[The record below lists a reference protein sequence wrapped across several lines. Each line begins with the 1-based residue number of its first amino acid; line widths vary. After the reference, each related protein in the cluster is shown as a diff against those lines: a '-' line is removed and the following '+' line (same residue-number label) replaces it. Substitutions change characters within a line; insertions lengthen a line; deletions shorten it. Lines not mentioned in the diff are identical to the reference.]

1 MFALVPHSTLC
12 LVHGVTTAAAFLSSL
27 PSSPSLTQFDFAA
40 ARNNILNHNLALNFT
55 IRNSNKRA
63 GLDLGILI
71 TAQLWEN
78 EYLKAFPI
86 FPSGVRYMLGKIRDK
101 STIFQRINRSQN
113 WHARQMTCFPSQ
125 EGFFPI
131 IGKYRN
137 KKFFVAS
144 LSSTPFYQDHKNI
157 TIVPVV
163 LQGQQWVK
171 FQKRDVSRFNSET
184 AAGVY
189 NIRVE
194 FYLRIRYKRVR
205 ILKKMTDLTK
215 IYCKQVKVPLSS
227 YNETCAGGL
236 KFNPTKCKNVQGS
249 AVAVLNWW
257 RYRVR

>member
-27 PSSPSLTQFDFAA
+27 PSSPSSPSST
-40 ARNNILNHNLALNFT
+40 NNILNHNFALNFT
-55 IRNSNKRA
+55 IRNSNKMA

-86 FPSGVRYMLGKIRDK
+86 FPSGVQYMLGKIRDK
-101 STIFQRINRSQN
+101 KINRSQN

-157 TIVPVV
+157 TIVPIV

-171 FQKRDVSRFNSET
+171 FEKRDVSRFNSET

-227 YNETCAGGL
+227 YNEICADGF

-257 RYRVR
+257 RYRVQ

>member
-27 PSSPSLTQFDFAA
+27 PSSPSSPSST
-40 ARNNILNHNLALNFT
+40 NNILNHNLALNFT

-71 TAQLWEN
+71 CFPVKTTQLWEN

-86 FPSGVRYMLGKIRDK
+86 FPSGMRYMLGKIRDK
-101 STIFQRINRSQN
+101 KINRSQN

-184 AAGVY
+184 AVGVY

-227 YNETCAGGL
+227 YNETCAGGF

-249 AVAVLNWW
+249 AVAVLNW
-257 RYRVR
+257 

>member
-1 MFALVPHSTLC
+1 MPRPWRDYCSCVPVILAI
-12 LVHGVTTAAAFLSSL
+12 LAILGVTAFSSYSL
-27 PSSPSLTQFDFAA
+27 IWVFVHPNEPKITITDASLTQFDFAA

-63 GLDLGILI
+63 GLDL
-71 TAQLWEN
+71 
-78 EYLKAFPI
+78 
-86 FPSGVRYMLGKIRDK
+86 V
-101 STIFQRINRSQN
+101 
-113 WHARQMTCFPSQ
+113 
-125 EGFFPI
+125 

-171 FQKRDVSRFNSET
+171 FQKCDVSRFNSET

>member
-1 MFALVPHSTLC
+1 MPRPWRDYCSCVPVILAI
-12 LVHGVTTAAAFLSSL
+12 LAILAILGVTAFSSYSL
-27 PSSPSLTQFDFAA
+27 IWVFVHPNEPKITITDASLTQFDFAA

-63 GLDLGILI
+63 GLDL
-71 TAQLWEN
+71 
-78 EYLKAFPI
+78 
-86 FPSGVRYMLGKIRDK
+86 V
-101 STIFQRINRSQN
+101 
-113 WHARQMTCFPSQ
+113 
-125 EGFFPI
+125 

-137 KKFFVAS
+137 KNFFVAS

-171 FQKRDVSRFNSET
+171 FQKRDVSRFTSET

-194 FYLRIRYKRVR
+194 FYLRIRYKRVG

-227 YNETCAGGL
+227 YNETCAGGF
-236 KFNPTKCKNVQGS
+236 KFNLTKCKNVQGS

-257 RYRVR
+257 RYRVP